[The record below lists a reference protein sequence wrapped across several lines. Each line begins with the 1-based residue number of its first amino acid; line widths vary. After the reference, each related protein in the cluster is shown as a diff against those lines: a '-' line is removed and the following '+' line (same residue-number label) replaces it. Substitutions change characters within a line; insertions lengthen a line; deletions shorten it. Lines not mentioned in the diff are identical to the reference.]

1 LKVAVVFGGDSMERE
16 VSVAS
21 GAQVVAALRKRG
33 HDVLAVD
40 AERGPLSAQDEAR
53 EFAKRIDR
61 MPPPAI
67 KGSGVPR
74 VVADLAERDVD
85 VVFLA
90 MHGTTGEDGT
100 LQSLLDLHGLRY
112 TGSGRLGSALAW
124 DKAIAKQ
131 LFRDRGIPTPEWHTA
146 PVTAEEIERDL
157 GFPVI
162 VKPTGQGSTVGLS
175 KVAAADGLAQ
185 AIELAARYDG
195 EVLIERYI
203 AGRELTVGVLGDT
216 ALSVGEIIP
225 ASGDIFDYE
234 SKYQPDAAQ
243 EIFPADISRA
253 LAAEVERLGLL
264 AHSVLRLAHYSRVDF
279 RLDNDDRLWCLEVN
293 TLPGLSPGSLLPKSA
308 AAVGIE
314 FDELCERICRLAV
327 A

>member
-1 LKVAVVFGGDSMERE
+1 
-16 VSVAS
+16 
-21 GAQVVAALRKRG
+21 
-33 HDVLAVD
+33 
-40 AERGPLSAQDEAR
+40 
-53 EFAKRIDR
+53 
-61 MPPPAI
+61 
-67 KGSGVPR
+67 
-74 VVADLAERDVD
+74 
-85 VVFLA
+85 
-90 MHGTTGEDGT
+90 
-100 LQSLLDLHGLRY
+100 
-112 TGSGRLGSALAW
+112 
-124 DKAIAKQ
+124 
-131 LFRDRGIPTPEWHTA
+131 
-146 PVTAEEIERDL
+146 
-157 GFPVI
+157 
-162 VKPTGQGSTVGLS
+162 
-175 KVAAADGLAQ
+175 
-185 AIELAARYDG
+185 
-195 EVLIERYI
+195 VLIERYI